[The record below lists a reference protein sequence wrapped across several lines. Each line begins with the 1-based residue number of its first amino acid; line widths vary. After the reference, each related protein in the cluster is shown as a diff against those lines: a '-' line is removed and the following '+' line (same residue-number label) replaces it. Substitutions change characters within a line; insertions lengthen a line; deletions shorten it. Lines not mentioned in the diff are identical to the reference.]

1 MKLSQ
6 RLSAFIVTISLF
18 TALHSQ
24 TKSIYPFTV
33 TDNMNELNLMVAKN
47 PKMEMVELKKI
58 VPNIK
63 YDLRYAQKTN
73 FTSHRLYPKRLK
85 TTYLRKEAAIAL
97 MSVALELEQLGLGIL
112 VWDAYRPFS
121 VTEKFWDLIHD
132 ERYVANPMKGSGHN
146 RGIAIDMTIYDLK
159 SGSPLDMPTGFDDF
173 SEKAYHGYQNLTD
186 NKIKNRDLLKSVM
199 EKNGFIKFDTEW
211 WHYSLPTPS
220 KYDILDITF
229 QRLNR
234 K

>member
-1 MKLSQ
+1 MKLSL
-6 RLSAFIVTISLF
+6 RLIVLLTSISLHS
-18 TALHSQ
+18 AIHSQ

-33 TDNMNELNLMVAKN
+33 TENIKELNLMVSKN
-47 PKMEMVELKKI
+47 PMMELVELKSI

-85 TTYLRKEAAIAL
+85 ITYLRKEAAVAL
-97 MSVALELEQLGLGIL
+97 KSVALELEQLGLGIL

-146 RGIAIDMTIYDLK
+146 RGISIDMTIYDLK
-159 SGSPLDMPTGFDDF
+159 SGSPVDMPTGFDDF

-199 EKNGFIKFDTEW
+199 EKNGFIKFETEW

-220 KYDILDITF
+220 KYDILDIPF
-229 QRLNR
+229 QRLNQ